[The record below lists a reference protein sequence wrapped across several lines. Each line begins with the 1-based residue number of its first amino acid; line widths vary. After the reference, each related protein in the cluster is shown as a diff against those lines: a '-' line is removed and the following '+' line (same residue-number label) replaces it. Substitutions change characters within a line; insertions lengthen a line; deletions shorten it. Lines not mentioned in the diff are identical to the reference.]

1 MRADHPLS
9 LDSGQKSQVG
19 RGSFIEFVLPVVWL
33 APSDAVMAL
42 ESGSGRAS
50 LEAEPAVKQEQEIFS
65 RVRFVRQQAFG
76 GGRPAGQVKD
86 TVEDSRPLKASWG
99 KEQAE
104 TLRQN
109 H

>member
-50 LEAEPAVKQEQEIFS
+50 LVRRNQRLNRS
-65 RVRFVRQQAFG
+65 RKYFPVFG
-76 GGRPAGQVKD
+76 
-86 TVEDSRPLKASWG
+86 S
-99 KEQAE
+99 
-104 TLRQN
+104 
-109 H
+109 